1 MCIFPQISFQVLR
14 IPRRNYAYAWGFGD
28 PFQKRLATKFQQ
40 ELSFPIGTFF
50 LFPEKEMG
58 LPTPVASWTGPCTRS
73 GPAGGIPDQPGSQT
87 AKLICQH
94 FRKIPKS
101 ANLCPGF
108 WCSKMWIQGDISGET
123 PSFLCKY
130 GRNVRSV
137 HLRHF
142 KDHDYLS
149 IYVSYPR
156 LMMYIRKF
164 ETPFKR
170 FCQDHMTT

>member
-1 MCIFPQISFQVLR
+1 MDCETKRPERQQYDLDLLFCPLCAYFIIFPHISFQVLR

-58 LPTPVASWTGPCTRS
+58 LPTPVASWTGPCTRI

-87 AKLICQH
+87 ANLICQH

-123 PSFLCKY
+123 AIIFMQIRAEWAECA
-130 GRNVRSV
+130 
-137 HLRHF
+137 F
-142 KDHDYLS
+142 KA
-149 IYVSYPR
+149 
-156 LMMYIRKF
+156 F
-164 ETPFKR
+164 
-170 FCQDHMTT
+170 